1 MPIYLYWGEDEFAMQ
16 RAIANLRDRVLDPNW
31 QSFNYDRLTPDQPNA
46 IVQGLNQAM
55 TPPFGAGSRLVWLV
69 NTALVGGGSKGDLT
83 DAVLAELE
91 RTLPQIPDTSVLL
104 LTTPNKP
111 DNRLKSTKLLQ
122 KYAAIQEFSPIPPWQ
137 TEQLAQRVRQA
148 AQEVDLK
155 LTPEAIA
162 FLAEAIGNDTRQLY
176 TDLEKLRLFAG
187 TQPQPLT
194 VAEIEGLITS
204 STQNSLKLA
213 EAIRQGNTS
222 HALGLVADLIQR
234 NEHALA
240 IVATLV
246 RQFRT
251 WLWVKLMTTTGEP
264 DDRAIAAAAEI
275 GNPKRIYYF
284 KQEVRSLSLAQLQAT
299 LPLLLELELSLKQG
313 AEDLPTLQTM
323 VMRLCEVCRSR

>member
-16 RAIANLRDRVLDPNW
+16 QAIVNLRDRVLDPDW
-31 QSFNYDRLTPDQPNA
+31 QSFNYDRIPPDQPNA

-69 NTALVGGGSKGDLT
+69 NTPLVGGGSKGDLT
-83 DAVLAELE
+83 DAVFAELD
-91 RTLPQIPDTSVLL
+91 RTLPQIPDNSVLL

-148 AQEVDLK
+148 AQGIDLQ
-155 LTPEAIA
+155 LTPAAIA
-162 FLAEAIGNDTRQLY
+162 FLAEAIGNDTRQLF

-187 TQPQPLT
+187 ARSQPLD
-194 VAEIEGLITS
+194 VHDIDGLITS

-213 EAIRQGNTS
+213 EAIRLGNTS
-222 HALGLVADLIQR
+222 QALGLVADLIQR

-251 WLWVKLMTTTGEP
+251 WLWVKLMTTTGER
-264 DDRAIAAAAEI
+264 DDRAIAAAADI
-275 GNPKRIYYF
+275 SNPKRIYYF
-284 KQEVRSLSLAQLQAT
+284 KQEVRSLSLEQLQAT
-299 LPLLLELELSLKQG
+299 LPLLFELELSLKQG

-323 VMRLCEVCRSR
+323 VVRLCAVCQSR